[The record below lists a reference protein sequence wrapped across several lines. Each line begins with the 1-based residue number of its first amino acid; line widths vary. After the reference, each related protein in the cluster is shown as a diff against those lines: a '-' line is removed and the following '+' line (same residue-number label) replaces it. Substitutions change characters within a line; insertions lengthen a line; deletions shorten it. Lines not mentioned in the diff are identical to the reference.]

1 MFPMNPRPLVLGAE
15 GDDVGARAHLAL
27 PAWAIP
33 SAHFALQSVQSA
45 VLATAL
51 GAPPRSPS
59 TLPAVLAPSA
69 ARRPRPKDEAGWRL
83 PPRFPPHLAERALG
97 VYSLLRTL
105 SRPMHLQPFSAY
117 AFLQVRCG
125 RARVVRARGE
135 WGGGLP

>member
-1 MFPMNPRPLVLGAE
+1 MFPMNLRPLAPGAE
-15 GDDVGARAHLAL
+15 GDAAGARAGLVL
-27 PAWAIP
+27 PGWAIP
-33 SAHFALQSVQSA
+33 PAHFALQSVQSA

-59 TLPAVLAPSA
+59 TMPAVLAPSA

-125 RARVVRARGE
+125 RARVVRAR
-135 WGGGLP
+135 